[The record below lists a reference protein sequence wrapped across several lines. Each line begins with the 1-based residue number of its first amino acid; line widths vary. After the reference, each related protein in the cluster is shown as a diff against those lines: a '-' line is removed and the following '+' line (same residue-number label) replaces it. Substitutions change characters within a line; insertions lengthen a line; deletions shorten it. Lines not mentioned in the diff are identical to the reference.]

1 MKKFVR
7 RHFNIIIFP
16 LLAVLLV
23 FAVYWDNQEVFA
35 NPDASMYTYLDN
47 MRYGRIG
54 YGLESGSVG
63 NDISFKD
70 IEVGDIILGGY
81 PGCAYGRFSHAAI
94 YVGKGNVI
102 EGYLDSGI
110 TLNSVEHFRDYS
122 EAAILR
128 VKTSEEAKLAAADYA
143 RRNENGMFFPLAFK
157 PGERIWNCTKIIW
170 QAYMIQG
177 IDLDSVGDIWVA
189 PDSFYASPWVNIIEE
204 RGNNNGG

>member
-1 MKKFVR
+1 MPSFFKKRFFTCIPSWGKINKILEANNKSIRKSKTVKKFVR

-35 NPDASMYTYLDN
+35 HPDASMYTYLDN

-70 IEVGDIILGGY
+70 IKMGDIILGGY

-94 YVGKGNVI
+94 YVGKFNVI
-102 EGYLDSGI
+102 
-110 TLNSVEHFRDYS
+110 
-122 EAAILR
+122 
-128 VKTSEEAKLAAADYA
+128 
-143 RRNENGMFFPLAFK
+143 
-157 PGERIWNCTKIIW
+157 
-170 QAYMIQG
+170 
-177 IDLDSVGDIWVA
+177 
-189 PDSFYASPWVNIIEE
+189 
-204 RGNNNGG
+204 